1 MDLKRV
7 KRNRTNI
14 PIKTTASIWFIFP
27 LNNAIPSHTTEITN
41 GRRLIRESVICLFRE
56 KQAIPNIKAILE
68 MFDPMT
74 VPSDKAALSLKI
86 PEIPMKISG
95 AEVPNATRVNP
106 MIKSLTPI
114 LLAMID
120 D

>member
-1 MDLKRV
+1 
-7 KRNRTNI
+7 
-14 PIKTTASIWFIFP
+14 
-27 LNNAIPSHTTEITN
+27 
-41 GRRLIRESVICLFRE
+41 
-56 KQAIPNIKAILE
+56 

-114 LLAMID
+114 LFAMID

>member
-1 MDLKRV
+1 M
-7 KRNRTNI
+7 
-14 PIKTTASIWFIFP
+14 IF
-27 LNNAIPSHTTEITN
+27 L
-41 GRRLIRESVICLFRE
+41 LRE
-56 KQAIPNIKAILE
+56 KQAMPNIKAIFE
-68 MFDPMT
+68 IFDPMT

-95 AEVPNATRVNP
+95 ADVPNATRVNP

-114 LLAMID
+114 LFAMID

>member
-1 MDLKRV
+1 
-7 KRNRTNI
+7 
-14 PIKTTASIWFIFP
+14 
-27 LNNAIPSHTTEITN
+27 
-41 GRRLIRESVICLFRE
+41 
-56 KQAIPNIKAILE
+56 
-68 MFDPMT
+68 MT

>member
-1 MDLKRV
+1 M
-7 KRNRTNI
+7 
-14 PIKTTASIWFIFP
+14 
-27 LNNAIPSHTTEITN
+27 
-41 GRRLIRESVICLFRE
+41 
-56 KQAIPNIKAILE
+56 PNIKAIFE

-86 PEIPMKISG
+86 PETPMKISG

-120 D
+120 DWATNLSAPQIRIDSPKQRIRKLCSNNI

>member
-1 MDLKRV
+1 MESAICFLKV
-7 KRNRTNI
+7 
-14 PIKTTASIWFIFP
+14 
-27 LNNAIPSHTTEITN
+27 
-41 GRRLIRESVICLFRE
+41 
-56 KQAIPNIKAILE
+56 KQAIPNIKAIFE
-68 MFDPMT
+68 IFDPIT
-74 VPSDKAALSLKI
+74 VPRDKAALSLKI

-95 AEVPNATRVNP
+95 ADVPNATKVNP